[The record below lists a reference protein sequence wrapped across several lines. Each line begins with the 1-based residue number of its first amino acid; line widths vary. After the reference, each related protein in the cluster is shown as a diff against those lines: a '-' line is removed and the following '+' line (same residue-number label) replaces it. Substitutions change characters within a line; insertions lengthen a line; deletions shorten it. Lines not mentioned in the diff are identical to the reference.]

1 MKKLLLLCLVVLMMP
16 GCGCQKKAAHSE
28 EGHSDEEGTVHVK
41 KESQKLID
49 LELMTAQKKAFISR
63 IAVTGEIA
71 KETENMSH
79 IVSPEPGILKSYS
92 ASPGETVEKGTP
104 LCVVESNTGRL
115 IEIPS
120 LGHGIIFA
128 QYLKPGDVVDS
139 LTSILTVADPDL
151 LRASFNVYEKD
162 LAGIKLG
169 LKVLVKSVAYPGKTF
184 EGELVYIS
192 PSVDE
197 KTRTIKIRVD
207 VSNQEHLLKF
217 GMFVTADILIESKV
231 LYYVI
236 PQKAVHFVN
245 GKRVVFVKTAD
256 EEFRAREVKIAEE
269 TKDEVAVKDGL
280 CEGDSVVIKES
291 FLLKS
296 ELLKSEMGAGCAE

>member
-16 GCGCQKKAAHSE
+16 GCGCQKKDVHSE
-28 EGHSDEEGTVHVK
+28 EGHHDEKGTVHVK
-41 KESQKLID
+41 KESQELIG
-49 LELMTAQKKAFISR
+49 LELMTAQKKAFISK
-63 IAVTGEIA
+63 IEVTGEIA

-79 IVSPEPGILKSYS
+79 IVSPEPGILKSYL
-92 ASPGETVEKGTP
+92 ANPGDTVEKGSL
-104 LCVVESNTGRL
+104 LCVVESKAGNSV
-115 IEIPS
+115 EIPS
-120 LGHGIIFA
+120 PGHGIIFA

-169 LKVLVKSVAYPGKTF
+169 LKVLVKSVAYPEKTF
-184 EGELVYIS
+184 EGKLVYIS

-207 VSNQEHLLKF
+207 VSNKEHLLKF
-217 GMFVTADILIESKV
+217 GMFVTADILIESKDP
-231 LYYVI
+231 YYVI

-269 TKDEVAVKDGL
+269 TKDEVAVSDGL